1 MEQMRRFRRQHEQ
14 LRAVIMR
21 VLGPNLQALS
31 AASGVAGDGDRSEVS
46 DLVKLTRF
54 FKDKIALSDN
64 EKHFFYFVDLI
75 RLINTTWY
83 RLGVSN
89 FRFETVA

>member
-54 FKDKIALSDN
+54 FKIKIAILDN
-64 EKHFFYFVDLI
+64 EKHFL
-75 RLINTTWY
+75 
-83 RLGVSN
+83 
-89 FRFETVA
+89 FR

>member
-1 MEQMRRFRRQHEQ
+1 MKNVYIFPKQPNFFPYRLQGRMEQMRRFRRQHEQ

-54 FKDKIALSDN
+54 FKTKLRFQIMKSIFL
-64 EKHFFYFVDLI
+64 
-75 RLINTTWY
+75 
-83 RLGVSN
+83 
-89 FRFETVA
+89 FR

>member
-54 FKDKIALSDN
+54 KKIKIAILDN
-64 EKHFFYFVDLI
+64 EKHFL
-75 RLINTTWY
+75 
-83 RLGVSN
+83 
-89 FRFETVA
+89 FR

>member
-31 AASGVAGDGDRSEVS
+31 AAGGVQGDGDRAEVS
-46 DLVKLTRF
+46 ELVRHSNNRLKGDLV
-54 FKDKIALSDN
+54 
-64 EKHFFYFVDLI
+64 
-75 RLINTTWY
+75 
-83 RLGVSN
+83 
-89 FRFETVA
+89 VA